1 MQPPTWLLVTLS
13 VLAVLAA
20 TTTVWSVS
28 WDMKAYRVWQRVQSE
43 RQPRH
48 KRRQRQRRRE
58 DEDEDAKR
66 WHWIIR
72 ALQIAAAGFLLGVSG
87 IVAGFLARVTWPI
100 VVGGN
105 LLVVGVIAWIA
116 YQLVLPKPTA
126 LRQKRLPGW
135 LASRQSTSKGGET
148 S

>member
-1 MQPPTWLLVTLS
+1 MQPPVWLLVTLS
-13 VLAVLAA
+13 ILGILAVI
-20 TTTVWSVS
+20 TTAWSVS
-28 WDMKAYRVWQRVQSE
+28 WDMKAYRVWKREQTE
-43 RQPRH
+43 PQPRH
-48 KRRQRQRRRE
+48 KRRQKQKRGE
-58 DEDEDAKR
+58 DADEDAKR

-72 ALQIAAAGFLLGVSG
+72 SLQIAFAGFVAGVSG
-87 IVAGFLARVTWPI
+87 MTAGFLARVTWPI

-135 LASRQSTSKGGET
+135 LARRQST
-148 S
+148 